1 MESIYIFFGILS
13 LFVLFIFGNL
23 LLILMVKSQ
32 TKRAFKEVDDY
43 LKRKIEMATRII
55 SGISKFAS
63 REKNFLKDILNKD
76 LIDQIVKFIKKLL
89 KNKPFSVIYD
99 LSKKEGKTGKQK
111 NKKVKKRIIR
121 NKKK

>member
-1 MESIYIFFGILS
+1 
-13 LFVLFIFGNL
+13 
-23 LLILMVKSQ
+23 MVKSQ
-32 TKRAFKEVDDY
+32 TKRAFKEIEDY
-43 LKRKIEMATRII
+43 LKKKIKMATKII

-63 REKNFLKDILNKD
+63 HEKDFLKNIFDKD

-99 LSKKEGKTGKQK
+99 LSKKEGKTDKQK
-111 NKKVKKRIIR
+111 NKKVKKRITR